1 MSARQLAP
9 SRHGSLRRADRT
21 VVPSFMSEYV
31 FELYVAG
38 DGVRSRRAIEILT
51 TMCDERLPG
60 RYGLTV
66 IDVLEEP
73 ERAEHAKILA
83 TPTLLRRAPGPE
95 VRIIG
100 DLTLTRHVLA
110 ILDIPDDMAR
120 PERGRR
126 DRA

>member
-1 MSARQLAP
+1 ML
-9 SRHGSLRRADRT
+9 
-21 VVPSFMSEYV
+21 EYI

-38 DGVRSRRAIEILT
+38 DGIRSRRAVETLT
-51 TMCDERLPG
+51 TMCDERLAG
-60 RYGLTV
+60 RYGLAV

-95 VRIIG
+95 VRVIG

-110 ILDIPDDMAR
+110 TLDIPDDMAR
-120 PERGRR
+120 PERGRQS
-126 DRA
+126 RA

>member
-1 MSARQLAP
+1 ML
-9 SRHGSLRRADRT
+9 
-21 VVPSFMSEYV
+21 EYI

-38 DGVRSRRAIEILT
+38 DGIRSRRAVETLT
-51 TMCDERLPG
+51 TMCDERLAG
-60 RYGLTV
+60 RYGLAV

-95 VRIIG
+95 VRVIG

-110 ILDIPDDMAR
+110 TLDIPDDMAQ
-120 PERGRR
+120 PERGRQS
-126 DRA
+126 RA

>member
-1 MSARQLAP
+1 
-9 SRHGSLRRADRT
+9 
-21 VVPSFMSEYV
+21 MSEYV

-38 DGVRSRRAIEILT
+38 DGVRSRRAVETLT
-51 TMCDERLPG
+51 TMCDERLAG

-95 VRIIG
+95 VRVIG
-100 DLTLTRHVLA
+100 DLTLTRYVLA
-110 ILDIPDDMAR
+110 ILDIPDEMAR

-126 DRA
+126 DHA